1 MLASRIKIIQ
11 TGTFHIETGAWPIR
25 ERKITV
31 HIEQAATVTV
41 ATARIADHSIIFARW
56 RQCAPNLKHV
66 FPRESTCQTAFRPVH
81 SLLQGSLLCPADT
94 HTYTTLRRG
103 VCSNSPHSML
113 CNVYSIE
120 YTDYPRLRLKPCA
133 WLLCALSSVCVY
145 ISYMYVCM
153 HATRAKSS
161 RKRHCS
167 RLTPCTFDRLA
178 A

>member
-11 TGTFHIETGAWPIR
+11 TGTFHIEKGAWPIR

-66 FPRESTCQTAFRPVH
+66 FPRESTKRHFDRFTRFCRA
-81 SLLQGSLLCPADT
+81 LCCVQQT